1 MEQILLFILES
12 FAIIYIL
19 KNIFHSMITKS
30 KIRLTLS
37 AVTFLIGLLYCLLYK
52 PVIPLSV
59 FTVILILLLFQ
70 ENLQI
75 ALCQIA
81 IYLLTFNIITGG
93 ISQLILFLTHKSPK
107 SSEIYYL
114 SSMLGLLTI
123 LIISITLRQ
132 KFFREERPFRKLDWQ
147 GYLLITFVLLVDFFL
162 TNTAYFL
169 IHDELNSF
177 GKSMLILSIFVMII
191 MSIILLILYFHLQML
206 HAKLQEKDQ
215 LNQEMLRLEENHY
228 KELQK
233 KNLDLRAFRHDYNY
247 HVTSL
252 HALAE
257 KEDFKA
263 LKQYIETLSGIKE
276 QIQYLSTGQPISDAI
291 VNYFY
296 ENLPD
301 GVSFELSGRFSEELF
316 LSDTD
321 LCVILSNLLKNAIEA
336 ADSLS
341 KKEDRKIFLSL
352 FSNRESLLIQIENTS
367 KEYKKEDLTQLPT
380 SKEDTL
386 NHGFGIEN
394 VRKSVK
400 KYNGKLELYFRSG
413 VFSASVYIHR

>member
-1 MEQILLFILES
+1 MTVYYLKFILNTEGQVIYLKLLSLFILELLTM
-12 FAIIYIL
+12 IYIL
-19 KNIFHSMITKS
+19 KNIFYNVITRS
-30 KIRLTLS
+30 RIRLLLCVLS
-37 AVTFLIGLLYCLLYK
+37 FSICLLYCLLPGM
-52 PVIPLSV
+52 PVPPTF
-59 FTVILILLLFQ
+59 FTIIIIYTLFQEKWQKKSCQITILLLTFSITTNGIF
-70 ENLQI
+70 NLG
-75 ALCQIA
+75 
-81 IYLLTFNIITGG
+81 LLTTHTTSENSLLHYLT
-93 ISQLILFLTHKSPK
+93 SLF
-107 SSEIYYL
+107 
-114 SSMLGLLTI
+114 GLLTI
-123 LIISITLRQ
+123 LIISITLHH
-132 KFFREERPFRKLDWQ
+132 KFFKESRPFEKLDWQ
-147 GYLLITFVLLVDFFL
+147 GYLLTAFVLLVDFFL

-169 IHDELNSF
+169 THDELNSF
-177 GKSMLILSIFVMII
+177 GKSTLILSIFVMII

-206 HAKLQEKDQ
+206 HTELQEKDQ

-233 KNLDLRAFRHDYNY
+233 KNLDLRTFRHDYNY

-263 LKQYIETLSGIKE
+263 LKQYIETLSGIRE

-380 SKEDTL
+380 SKEDAL

-394 VRKSVK
+394 VRK
-400 KYNGKLELYFRSG
+400 GTPL
-413 VFSASVYIHR
+413 